1 MVLTRALALVCAGL
15 VIGAPI
21 AVRSK
26 RVAASTFENLPA
38 DGLFPIVVAAGA
50 TIGVA
55 LLAAYLPA
63 RRATRVDP
71 LGALR
76 SE

>member
-1 MVLTRALALVCAGL
+1 MALCATGRDVSRMVLTREVALVCAGL

-38 DGLFPIVVAAGA
+38 DGLGS
-50 TIGVA
+50 
-55 LLAAYLPA
+55 
-63 RRATRVDP
+63 D
-71 LGALR
+71 
-76 SE
+76 